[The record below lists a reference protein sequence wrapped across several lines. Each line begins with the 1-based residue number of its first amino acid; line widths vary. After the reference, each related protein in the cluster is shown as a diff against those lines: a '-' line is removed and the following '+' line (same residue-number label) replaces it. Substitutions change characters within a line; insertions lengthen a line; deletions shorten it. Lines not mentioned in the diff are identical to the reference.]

1 MTDLLHNSVK
11 QIIFYF
17 LSIVIV
23 LICDFTGHFSALKVP
38 KLIPNNENYPFIIN
52 FTY

>member
-1 MTDLLHNSVK
+1 MTDLLHYSFK

-23 LICDFTGHFSALKVP
+23 LVCDFTGHFSALKVS
-38 KLIPNNENYPFIIN
+38 KLIPNYENYPFIID